1 MVVTLTSAPAYY
13 GFNFIFFH
21 IVITECDSST
31 YVYLARHLSLKM
43 PDTVPT
49 ASPAKQAKKVVA
61 TKKVPK
67 KPADHPKYSEM
78 IISAIATLKGRK
90 GSSRQAIAK
99 FVKENNKVRDN
110 ADVHV
115 KSALKRGVVTGALKQ
130 TKGKGASGSFKI
142 ADKPKPSKPK
152 KTAAKKKAK
161 KPAAKKPKSAK
172 KTPKKKVTKKP
183 AAAKKPVAKKPA
195 AKKAS
200 KKPAKKPAAAKKAAT
215 PSSKKK
221 ATGGRKAKK

>member
-1 MVVTLTSAPAYY
+1 MVVTLTSAPSYY

-43 PDTVPT
+43 PETTVPT
-49 ASPAKQAKKVVA
+49 TSPAKAKKVA
-61 TKKVPK
+61 TKKA

-78 IISAIATLKGRK
+78 IIKAISELKDRK

-99 FVKENNKVRDN
+99 FVKANNKVKDN
-110 ADVHV
+110 ADVHL
-115 KSALKRGVVTGALKQ
+115 KTALRRGVAAGALKQ
-130 TKGKGASGSFKI
+130 TKGKGASGSFKV
-142 ADKPKPSKPK
+142 ADKPKTTKPK
-152 KTAAKKKAK
+152 KTAAKKKTK

-200 KKPAKKPAAAKKAAT
+200 KKPAAKKPAAKKAAST
-215 PSSKKK
+215 SSKKK